1 MVSVSMEELIEAN
14 DRLRSLIY
22 TLDNLSIAD
31 ELPGPEPS
39 AVTSLGRRIASS
51 SIPPTFIRFNTE
63 SGPLEPLPNQFQVP
77 FPTLENFKG
86 SLLNSKISANRLIAA
101 SRPQNRSTSI
111 THQPYSQPLKPPES
125 FQEDQHTRPIEC
137 EIKLSAEDD
146 EYADD
151 F

>member
-31 ELPGPEPS
+31 ELPGPEPF
-39 AVTSLGRRIASS
+39 AVSSLGRRIASS

-77 FPTLENFKG
+77 FPTMENFKG

-101 SRPQNRSTSI
+101 SRPQNTSI

-125 FQEDQHTRPIEC
+125 SEGQLTRPIES
-137 EIKLSAEDD
+137 KVNQSAEDD